1 MNPTQGSLKIDDLQS
16 LSLPPPSSSSSVL
29 DRLSQPSQQS
39 HQQNSLMHASKLGL
53 GNHPST
59 NLRIK
64 PKWPNFL
71 IDKNFDVMKINQYG
85 TVMIVIMIEV
95 MIRKIQYGYDD
106 DDI

>member
-1 MNPTQGSLKIDDLQS
+1 
-16 LSLPPPSSSSSVL
+16 
-29 DRLSQPSQQS
+29 
-39 HQQNSLMHASKLGL
+39 MHASKLGL
-53 GNHPST
+53 GNHPPST

-95 MIRKIQYGYDD
+95 MIRMIQFGCDD
-106 DDI
+106 DDDDDDP

>member
-16 LSLPPPSSSSSVL
+16 LSLPPPPSSSSSLAL

-53 GNHPST
+53 SNHPPT
-59 NLRIK
+59 ANLRIK

-85 TVMIVIMIEV
+85 TMMIVIMIEV
-95 MIRKIQYGYDD
+95 MIRMISV
-106 DDI
+106 

>member
-1 MNPTQGSLKIDDLQS
+1 MNPTQGSLKIDN
-16 LSLPPPSSSSSVL
+16 PTSSSSVL

-59 NLRIK
+59 SLRIK

-95 MIRKIQYGYDD
+95 MIRMIQYGCDD
-106 DDI
+106 DDS

>member
-1 MNPTQGSLKIDDLQS
+1 MNPTQGSLKIDDPTS
-16 LSLPPPSSSSSVL
+16 SSSSSSSVL

-53 GNHPST
+53 GNHPPST

-85 TVMIVIMIEV
+85 TVMIVIIIEV
-95 MIRKIQYGYDD
+95 MIRMIQFSYDD
-106 DDI
+106 DDDS

>member
-1 MNPTQGSLKIDDLQS
+1 
-16 LSLPPPSSSSSVL
+16 
-29 DRLSQPSQQS
+29 
-39 HQQNSLMHASKLGL
+39 MHASKLGL
-53 GNHPST
+53 GNQPST

-106 DDI
+106 DDL